1 MSVDINLLQAA
12 KHAARLAC
20 AEILEVY
27 ATFSAEQVIQKAD
40 DSPLTKADL
49 QANAIIQLTLES
61 RFPDIPFLSEE
72 NKQIPFSIRSGFPQ
86 FWMVDPLDGTKEF
99 VKKNGEFTVNIAL
112 ITGGRPVLGVVAV
125 PVSGAMYWATMDK
138 GSWTEVDGQVVAIRS
153 RTFSEHDQGLRLVA
167 SRSHRDVDTEA
178 FMARFDQPVIR
189 PSGSSLKIIRL
200 ATGEADIYP
209 RFAPTM
215 EWDTAAADIIL
226 QEAGGQMLNV
236 ETRRPL
242 QYNKPD
248 LLNPHFLAYGNCVD
262 CGGET
267 LRREDAKGFI
277 W

>member
-1 MSVDINLLQAA
+1 MPIDPALLHAA
-12 KHAARLAC
+12 KDAAHLAC
-20 AEILEVY
+20 AEIMEVY
-27 ATFSAEQVIQKAD
+27 ASFTSDQVMHKSD
-40 DSPLTKADL
+40 DSPLTRADL
-49 QANAIIQLTLES
+49 RANTVIQQTLEA

-72 NKQIPFSIRSGFPQ
+72 NKQIPYGIRTGFLR

-112 ITGGRPVLGVVAV
+112 IEEGRPVLGVVAV
-125 PVSGAMYWATMDK
+125 PVSGACYWAATGE
-138 GSWTEVDGQVVAIRS
+138 GSWMEMEGQPVAIRARS
-153 RTFSEHDQGLRLVA
+153 FSQTDQGLRLVA

-200 ATGEADIYP
+200 ATGEADMYP

-226 QEAGGQMLNV
+226 EEAGGKMVNA
-236 ETRRPL
+236 ETGKRL

-267 LRREDAKGFI
+267 QRR
-277 W
+277 

>member
-1 MSVDINLLQAA
+1 MSVDSNLLQAA

-20 AEILEVY
+20 AEILDVY
-27 ATFSAEQVIQKAD
+27 ATFSVDQVIQKAD

-49 QANAIIQLTLES
+49 RANAIIQQTLET
-61 RFPDIPFLSEE
+61 RFPDIPYLSEE
-72 NKQIPFSIRSGFPQ
+72 NKEIPFVLRSTFHQ

-112 ITGGRPVLGVVAV
+112 IEDGRPVLGVVAV
-125 PVSGAMYWATMDK
+125 PVSGAIYWATQSEGAWTEEK
-138 GSWTEVDGQVVAIRS
+138 GSNVPIRS
-153 RTFSEHDQGLRLVA
+153 RTFSTHDQGLRLVA
-167 SRSHRDVDTEA
+167 SRSHRDRDTEA
-178 FMARFDQPVIR
+178 FMARFDQPEIR

-226 QEAGGQMLNV
+226 REAGGRMV
-236 ETRRPL
+236 HAETRLPL

-267 LRREDAKGFI
+267 QRS
-277 W
+277 

>member
-1 MSVDINLLQAA
+1 MSVDPHLLEAA
-12 KHAARLAC
+12 KHAAHLAC
-20 AEILEVY
+20 AEIMDVY
-27 ATFSAEQVIQKAD
+27 ATFSVDQVIQKAD

-49 QANAIIQLTLES
+49 RANAIIQQTLEK

-112 ITGGRPVLGVVAV
+112 IEGGRPVLGVVAV
-125 PVSGAMYWATMDK
+125 PVTGEMYWAIQEE
-138 GSWTEVDGQVVAIRS
+138 GSWTEVEGKDVPVRS
-153 RTFSEHDQGLRLVA
+153 RTFSEKDQGLRLVA
-167 SRSHRDVDTEA
+167 SRSHRDADTEA
-178 FMARFDQPVIR
+178 FMSSFEQPVIR

-200 ATGEADIYP
+200 ATGDADIYP

-226 QEAGGQMLNV
+226 QEAGGRMV
-236 ETRRPL
+236 HAETGLPL

-267 LRREDAKGFI
+267 QRP
-277 W
+277 